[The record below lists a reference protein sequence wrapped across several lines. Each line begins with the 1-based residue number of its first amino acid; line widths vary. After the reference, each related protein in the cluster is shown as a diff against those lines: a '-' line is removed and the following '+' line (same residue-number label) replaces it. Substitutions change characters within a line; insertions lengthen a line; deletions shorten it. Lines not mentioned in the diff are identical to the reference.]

1 MGQRLVVNIREGEDI
16 KCNAYYH
23 WSGYTNS
30 AIAII
35 KEMKLDEFEER
46 YGHMKPI
53 IAGINMLLST
63 GASFGQNRNYG
74 LIEVDE
80 QGIKGNLRWSEMTV
94 DVDLKSKTVDF
105 YECFS
110 TYMEDDEDDSEES
123 KIPVEERC
131 IDKFDSWVVDFANIT
146 EFADKILN
154 GMSNYKYNRMPL
166 FYVVK
171 TGDYVEP
178 SVW

>member
-46 YGHMKPI
+46 YGYMSPI

-63 GASFGQNRNYG
+63 GASFGQNRNDG

-110 TYMEDDEDDSEES
+110 TYMEDDDEES

-131 IDKFDSWVVDFANIT
+131 IDRINSWVVDFANIT
-146 EFADKILN
+146 EFADKILD
-154 GMSNYKYNRMPL
+154 GMSNYKHNRIPL
-166 FYVVK
+166 FYVVE
-171 TGDYVEP
+171 TGDYVAP